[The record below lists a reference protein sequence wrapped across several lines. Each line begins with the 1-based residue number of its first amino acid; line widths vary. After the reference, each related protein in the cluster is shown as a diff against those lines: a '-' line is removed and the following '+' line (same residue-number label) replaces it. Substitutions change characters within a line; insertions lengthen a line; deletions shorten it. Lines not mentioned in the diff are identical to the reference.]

1 MMTLGEHLHLTCTN
15 KYTAMHVVWM

>member
-1 MMTLGEHLHLTCTN
+1 MTLGEHLHLTCAN